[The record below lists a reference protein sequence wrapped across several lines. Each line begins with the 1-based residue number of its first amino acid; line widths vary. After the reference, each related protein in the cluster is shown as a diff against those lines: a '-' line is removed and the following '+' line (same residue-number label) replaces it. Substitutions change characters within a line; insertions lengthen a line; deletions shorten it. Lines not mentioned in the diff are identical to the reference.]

1 MDTLASY
8 WVAAITLINIFACYW
23 LIKWTMKV
31 REGESAVGEVTGH
44 KWDENLEEYNNP
56 LPRWWLWLFYGTII
70 FSLVYL
76 VLYPGLGNFKG
87 MLGWSST
94 GQYQDEV
101 KVADAKYGPIFAKFA
116 GTPIPELARDKA
128 AMEAGRRLFA
138 TYCTQCHGSDA
149 GGTTHFPNLTDNDWL
164 YGGTPEKIQ
173 ETILKGRNGMMPPMG
188 PVLGEQGVEEVA
200 AYVMSLSGRKV
211 DPKLAEAG
219 KQKFVSAGCV
229 GCHGMDAKGNQAIGA
244 PNLTDTIW
252 LHGSTARS
260 IKETIT
266 KGRTGKMPAHEK
278 FLGKDK
284 VHLLAAYVYSLSNDK

>member
-1 MDTLASY
+1 MTTLASY
-8 WVAAITLINIFACYW
+8 WVIALTLVNIFACYW

-44 KWDENLEEYNNP
+44 AWDGLQEYNNP
-56 LPRWWLWLFYGTII
+56 LPRWWLWLFYFTIV
-70 FSLVYL
+70 FALVYL

-87 MLGWSST
+87 MLGWSSA
-94 GQYQDEV
+94 GQYMDEV
-101 KVADAKYGPIFAKFA
+101 KTADAKYGPIFARFA
-116 GTPIPELARDKA
+116 GTPIPELAKDKQ

-164 YGGTPEKIQ
+164 YGGTPEKIK
-173 ETILKGRNGMMPPMG
+173 ETILNGRNGLMPPMG

-200 AYVMSLSGRKV
+200 AYVMSLSGREV

-244 PNLTDTIW
+244 PNLTDTTW

-266 KGRTGKMPAHEK
+266 KGRKSHMPAHK
-278 FLGKDK
+278 DFLGEDK
-284 VHLLAAYVYSLSNDK
+284 VHLLAAYVYSLSHNK

>member
-8 WVAAITLINIFACYW
+8 WVTAITLINIFACYW
-23 LIKWTMKV
+23 LIRWTMKV

-44 KWDENLEEYNNP
+44 KWDESLEEYNNP
-56 LPRWWLWLFYGTII
+56 LPRWWLWLFYGTIV
-70 FSLVYL
+70 FALVYL

-87 MLGWSST
+87 VLGWSSA

-101 KVADAKYGPIFAKFA
+101 KMADAKYGPIFAKFA
-116 GTPIPELARDKA
+116 GTPIPELAKDKS

-164 YGGTPEKIQ
+164 YGGTPEKIE

-188 PVLGEQGVEEVA
+188 PVLGEKGVEEVA

-219 KQKFVSAGCV
+219 KKKFVSAGCI

-244 PNLTDTIW
+244 ANLTDTTW

-266 KGRTGKMPAHEK
+266 KGRKSHMPAHEK

-284 VHLLAAYVYSLSNDK
+284 VHLLAAYVYSLSHNK